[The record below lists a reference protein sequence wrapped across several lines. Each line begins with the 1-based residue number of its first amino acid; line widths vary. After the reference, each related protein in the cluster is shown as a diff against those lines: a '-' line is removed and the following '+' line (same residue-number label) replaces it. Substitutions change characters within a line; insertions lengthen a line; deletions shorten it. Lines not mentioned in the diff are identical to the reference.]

1 MASFVKMLDKLVKSC
16 TPDPAKAGK
25 TLLVINAMGMVF
37 AALSNT
43 YAAAVDKNTSAEDK
57 KFLVPAGFVTGA
69 ANIGLYYAMT
79 QKIIDKLQGKEVYKD
94 GVLDATKSKDGFAK
108 TVLDYMKEAKG
119 KDGKTLYQGF

>member
-1 MASFVKMLDKLVKSC
+1 MASFIKMLDNIIKSC
-16 TPDPAKAGK
+16 TPDPKKAGK

-79 QKIIDKLQGKEVYKD
+79 QKIIDKLYAF
-94 GVLDATKSKDGFAK
+94 LY
-108 TVLDYMKEAKG
+108 TVTIIILKG
-119 KDGKTLYQGF
+119 ELQSGRSYTIVDLTQCFR